1 MDQNV
6 AQWLTEIQ
14 SLQRQVSQLHKD
26 REQAYA
32 SLENWRSLYEAEAK
46 QRRRDSETSALEIAR
61 LQQALTTLQSASG
74 AETGSATD
82 LPMTNAEKA
91 RSAEQLKAQ
100 LIATKKRCEQL
111 KQLLEAEKVE
121 HEKTRESLT
130 AALGDAV
137 DLLAKERLATGKADA
152 Q

>member
-46 QRRRDSETSALEIAR
+46 QRRRDAETSAREIAR
-61 LQQALTTLQSASG
+61 LQQALTAQESASVEERVQG
-74 AETGSATD
+74 ADTVS
-82 LPMTNAEKA
+82 PPTNAEKV

-111 KQLLEAEKVE
+111 KQLLE
-121 HEKTRESLT
+121 
-130 AALGDAV
+130 
-137 DLLAKERLATGKADA
+137 
-152 Q
+152 